1 MDKKKGYVRK
11 LNKNDFEGFKKVLLV
26 FREAPWYE
34 NLTDQDVIDEW
45 NLYVKSDIEKDL
57 ESKVGIKPNDDYSVF
72 GYFNEDDELVSMIT
86 YTMSYGNHEDHKE
99 HGVEFNDEDIVG
111 YIYGMATSLEHRGK
125 GYNTKILSELVK
137 YFKEI
142 NIDKS
147 YARYAVSR
155 FDIALSN
162 ASCAFHNQE
171 IETSVY
177 WLKKALANQLFT
189 NLHKL
194 ESHQTYGK
202 AFATIQEMYSYFDH
216 IFDDIKLML
225 KDGNYKQAE
234 TIVKSNIVSLNNLIE
249 EQISGKTGNVKY
261 MDKSQSIAILE
272 NGGYHKYC
280 KDGTLHVQ
288 NLTDAGYKFNHTEED
303 LRAYAIQDI
312 KLSKKLDEQEEYIEF
327 LVDYQDEIQEE
338 QSTLQTKMSKD
349 YTKTLS
355 LNY

>member
-1 MDKKKGYVRK
+1 MDQKKGYVRK
-11 LNKNDFEGFKKVLLV
+11 LNKNDFEGFKNVLLV

-57 ESKVGIKPNDDYSVF
+57 ESKAGIKPNDDYSVF
-72 GYFNEDDELVSMIT
+72 GYFNEEDELVSMIT

-99 HGVEFNDEDIVG
+99 HGVEFNDTDTVG
-111 YIYGMATSLEHRGK
+111 YIYGMATSSKHRGK
-125 GYNTKILSELVK
+125 GYNTKILGELVK

-162 ASCAFHNQE
+162 ASFAFHNQE
-171 IETSVY
+171 IPTTIY
-177 WLKKALANQLFT
+177 WLKRALANQLFT

-194 ESHQTYGK
+194 ESHQTYGE
-202 AFATIQEMYSYFDH
+202 AFDMIEEMYLYFDY

-225 KDGNYKQAE
+225 KEGNYKQAE
-234 TIVKSNIVSLNNLIE
+234 DLVKSNIVFMNNLVE

-303 LRAYAIQDI
+303 LRAYAVQDM
-312 KLSKKLDEQEEYIEF
+312 KLSKKLDEQEEYIE
-327 LVDYQDEIQEE
+327 LSINYQDKIQEE
-338 QSTLQTKMSKD
+338 QSINETKMSES